1 MLKSIL
7 TNSTIT
13 MLSRVLGFVRDI
25 LMARFLGAG
34 LVSDCFFIA
43 FKTPNFF
50 RRLFA
55 EGAFN
60 AAFVPMF
67 SKTLEGE
74 PDPELAKLKAKEFAE
89 EILAILL
96 LALAGVFALFEIF
109 MPLAMYVMAPGF
121 IHDPE
126 RFGLAVDLTRTT
138 FCYMVF
144 ISLVSLYSGILNAFM
159 RFAVT
164 AAAPILL
171 NICMIIAMVG
181 FATATRTAGHALAW
195 SVAAAGVVQLIW
207 VASAAGRMGMGLK
220 LRWPKFSKD
229 VTAFAKLIAP
239 AALGAGGIQ
248 LNLMMDN
255 ILASFLPKGSISFL
269 YYADRINQLP
279 VGVIGVAV
287 GTVLLPFL
295 SRQVASG
302 NEKAAVYSL
311 NRAMELVMLLTL
323 PAAAAFVSVAVPII
337 TVLFQGGEFTASDNM
352 PTVYTLMAFSAG
364 LPAYV
369 LVKILT
375 PGFFARHD
383 TKTPVRYAMICLV
396 INFCLNVIL
405 MLSLMPFGIGHVG
418 LALST
423 ATAAWINVG
432 LLAVT
437 LHKRGHF
444 APDTQLKR
452 RLLGVVGACVVM
464 VGVLIGVHHLL
475 APYFHQHLLVRVSA
489 LALLVVVGIVVFFT
503 VGKLLGAYSLADLKR
518 LANRTPATPSPK
530 AG

>member
-13 MLSRVLGFVRDI
+13 MLSRVLGFIRDV
-25 LMARFLGAG
+25 MTARFLGAG

-337 TVLFQGGEFTASDNM
+337 TVLFHGERSHADRLHAHGLFRG
-352 PTVYTLMAFSAG
+352 PAG
-364 LPAYV
+364 LCAGQDPDPRLLRAPRHQDAGA
-369 LVKILT
+369 LRDDL
-375 PGFFARHD
+375 PGDQFLPERDPDAEPDAVRHRPCRSCALHRDRRLDQCRASCGHPPQARPFRSRHSAQAALARRDRSLRGDGRRLDRRPPFARALFP
-383 TKTPVRYAMICLV
+383 TAPPRKG
-396 INFCLNVIL
+396 
-405 MLSLMPFGIGHVG
+405 FGPRAAGRRRHRRVLRGRQASRG
-418 LALST
+418 L
-423 ATAAWINVG
+423 
-432 LLAVT
+432 
-437 LHKRGHF
+437 
-444 APDTQLKR
+444 
-452 RLLGVVGACVVM
+452 
-464 VGVLIGVHHLL
+464 
-475 APYFHQHLLVRVSA
+475 
-489 LALLVVVGIVVFFT
+489 
-503 VGKLLGAYSLADLKR
+503 
-518 LANRTPATPSPK
+518 
-530 AG
+530 

>member
-7 TNSTIT
+7 TNSTFT
-13 MLSRVLGFVRDI
+13 MISRILGFIRDVI
-25 LMARFLGAG
+25 TAHFLGAG

-67 SKTLEGE
+67 SKTLESA
-74 PDPELAKLKAKEFAE
+74 PDPVLAKLQAREFAE
-89 EILAILL
+89 QILAVLL
-96 LALAGVFALFEIF
+96 LSLLLIFGLFEIF
-109 MPLAMYVMAPGF
+109 MPYAMYAMAPGF
-121 IHDPE
+121 IGDAQ
-126 RFGLAVDLTRTT
+126 RFPLAVALTRIT
-138 FCYMVF
+138 FPYMLF

-164 AAAPILL
+164 AAAPALL
-171 NICMIIAMVG
+171 NIALITALVG
-181 FATATRTAGHALAW
+181 FASVAKTPGHALAW
-195 SVAAAGVVQLIW
+195 GVAAAGVLQLIW
-207 VASAAGRMGMGLK
+207 VASAAGRMGMGLR
-220 LRWPKFSKD
+220 LRIPRFGKD
-229 VTAFAKLIAP
+229 VMAFMRLIAP

-295 SRQVASG
+295 SRQVAAG
-302 NEKAAVYSL
+302 NEKEALNSL
-311 NRAMELVMLLTL
+311 NRGMEFVLLLTL
-323 PAAAAFVSVAVPII
+323 PAAAALLAVPTPII
-337 TVLFQGGEFTASDNM
+337 TVLFQGGAFDVHDTL

-375 PGFFARHD
+375 PGFFARQD
-383 TKTPVRYAMICLV
+383 TRTPVRFTMICLV
-396 INFCLNVIL
+396 INFVLNVIL
-405 MLSLMPFGIGHVG
+405 MLSLMPYGIGHVG

-423 ATAAWINVG
+423 ATAAWVNVG

-437 LHKRGHF
+437 LHRRGHF
-444 APDTQLKR
+444 RPDAQLRKR
-452 RLLGVVGACVVM
+452 IIAVIASCAGMAAGLLA
-464 VGVLIGVHHLL
+464 IAHWL
-475 APYFHQHLLVRVSA
+475 APYFHGAVLGRIGA
-489 LALLVVVGIVVFFT
+489 LAALVAGGIAFFLAIGRL
-503 VGKLLGAYSLADLKR
+503 VGAYSIADLKR
-518 LANRTPATPSPK
+518 LARRSPVNP
-530 AG
+530 G